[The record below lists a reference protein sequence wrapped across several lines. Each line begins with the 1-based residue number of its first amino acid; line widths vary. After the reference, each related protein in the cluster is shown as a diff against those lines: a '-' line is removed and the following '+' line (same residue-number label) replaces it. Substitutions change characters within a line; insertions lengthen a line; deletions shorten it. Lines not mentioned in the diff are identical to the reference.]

1 MITGQLIDE
10 FRLNKNIIYLNHA
23 AVSPWPLRTARAV
36 QEFTEENMTEG
47 SSHYLRWLKVE
58 SNLREQACKLLNAPS
73 INDIALT
80 KNTSEALSI
89 VAYGL
94 DWIKGD
100 NIVIYDQEFPSNRIV
115 WESLSEKGV
124 EIRTARFNGADTPED
139 SLFTLVNDQT
149 RLISVSSVQYS
160 TGLRMDLNRIGE
172 FCRKKRIIFCIDAI
186 QSLGAVQ
193 FDVQQAM
200 ADFVMADGHKWM
212 LGPEGLA
219 IFYSNPECRDRL
231 KLNQY
236 GWHMVEKMGDFD
248 RKDWDIAES
257 SRRFECGS
265 PNMLGIHALNASL
278 SLLLEAGMAEVEKE
292 VICRTEYLFEMIKSR
307 PELELLTLSEA
318 ERYAGIITCRSRNAG
333 NAGLFQFLTD
343 NNIICSVRGGGIRIS
358 PHFYTRYEH
367 LDRVIMLASS
377 VNH

>member
-1 MITGQLIDE
+1 MITEPLIDE
-10 FRLNKNIIYLNHA
+10 FRLNKNLIYLNHA

-36 QEFTEENMTEG
+36 QEFTKENMTVG
-47 SSHYLRWLKVE
+47 SANYSRWLKVE
-58 SNLREQACKLLNAPS
+58 SNLREQARKLLNAPS
-73 INDIALT
+73 VNDIALT

-94 DWIKGD
+94 DWKEGN

-124 EIRTARFNGADTPED
+124 EIRTAYFNEADTPED

-160 TGLRMDLNRIGE
+160 TGLRMDLKHIGE
-172 FCRKKRIIFCIDAI
+172 FCRMKGIIFCIDAI
-186 QSLGAVQ
+186 QSLGAIQ

-219 IFYSNPECRDRL
+219 IFYSNPESRDRL

-236 GWHMVEKMGDFD
+236 GWHMIEEMGDFD
-248 RKDWDIAES
+248 LRDWDIAES

-265 PNMLGIHALNASL
+265 PNMLGIHALSASL

-292 VICRTEYLFEMIKSR
+292 VISRTEYLFELIKSK
-307 PELELLTLSEA
+307 PELELLTLSED
-318 ERYAGIITCRSRNAG
+318 ERYAGIITFRSRNAG
-333 NAGLFQFLTD
+333 NAVMFQFLTD
-343 NNIICSVRGGGIRIS
+343 NNIICSVRGGGIRLS
-358 PHFYTRYEH
+358 PHFYTPYEH

-377 VNH
+377 ANH

>member
-1 MITGQLIDE
+1 MITEPLIDE
-10 FRLNKNIIYLNHA
+10 FRLNKNLIYLNHA

-36 QEFTEENMTEG
+36 QEFTKENMTVG
-47 SSHYLRWLKVE
+47 SANYSRWLKVE
-58 SNLREQACKLLNAPS
+58 SNLREQARKLLNAPS
-73 INDIALT
+73 VNDIALT

-94 DWIKGD
+94 DWKEGN

-124 EIRTARFNGADTPED
+124 EIRTAYFNEADTPED

-160 TGLRMDLNRIGE
+160 TGLRMDLKHIGE
-172 FCRKKRIIFCIDAI
+172 FCRMKGIIFCIDAI
-186 QSLGAVQ
+186 QSLGAIQ

-219 IFYSNPECRDRL
+219 IFYSNPESRDRL

-236 GWHMVEKMGDFD
+236 GWHMIEEMGDFD
-248 RKDWDIAES
+248 RRDWDIAES

-265 PNMLGIHALNASL
+265 PNMLGIHALSASL

-292 VICRTEYLFEMIKSR
+292 VISRTEYLFELIKSK
-307 PELELLTLSEA
+307 PELELLTLSED
-318 ERYAGIITCRSRNAG
+318 ERYAGIITFRSRNAG
-333 NAGLFQFLTD
+333 NAVMFQFLTD
-343 NNIICSVRGGGIRIS
+343 NNIICSVRGGGIRLS
-358 PHFYTRYEH
+358 PHFYTPYEH

-377 VNH
+377 ANH

>member
-1 MITGQLIDE
+1 MVTGPLIDE
-10 FRLNKNIIYLNHA
+10 FRLKKNIIYLNHA

-36 QEFTEENMTEG
+36 QEFTEENMAEG
-47 SSHYLRWLKVE
+47 SVHYSQWLKVE
-58 SNLREQACKLLNAPS
+58 ANLREQARKLLNAPS
-73 INDIALT
+73 VHDIALT

-94 DWIKGD
+94 DWKEGN

-124 EIRTARFNGADTPED
+124 EIRTAHFNEADTPED

-160 TGLRMDLNRIGE
+160 TGLRMDLRRIGE
-172 FCRKKRIIFCIDAI
+172 FCRKKGIIFCIDAI

-219 IFYSNPECRDRL
+219 IFYSNPESRDRL

-236 GWHMVEKMGDFD
+236 GWHMVEEMGDFE
-248 RKDWDIAES
+248 RKDWEIAES

-278 SLLLEAGMAEVEKE
+278 SLLLETGMAEVERE
-292 VICRTEYLFEMIKSR
+292 VISRTEYLFEMIKSR

-318 ERYAGIITCRSRNAG
+318 ERYAGIITFRNR
-333 NAGLFQFLTD
+333 NSSNERLFQFLTD
-343 NNIICSVRGGGIRIS
+343 NNIICSIRGGGIRLS
-358 PHFYTRYEH
+358 PHFYTHYEH
-367 LDRVIMLASS
+367 LDHVITLATSA
-377 VNH
+377 HH